1 MVCTPVKTIKSHTH
15 VHRNFNEISRNVIVI
30 HSDTE
35 SDISQETNNN
45 IFNIVITDDAQETVD
60 ATETLGVRDNYSIHN
75 DEINANIQSIG
86 SVGVVNSARET
97 VGAAETLD
105 AHNNDSID
113 NSKTDVIIQS
123 IGGVGGVNN
132 DNKQNSN
139 DAHGVRVT
147 HDNQY
152 TVERQII
159 YSDNETIDNA
169 SDESENIFENTEEKR
184 HILQEYIYVD
194 LPDFANIFEFNTMNY
209 EINAINNA
217 TSNINTDTNKR
228 TNNEATKQT

>member
-1 MVCTPVKTIKSHTH
+1 MNHQIYREKFASRTRIEMYMVCTPVKTIKSHTH

-60 ATETLGVRDNYSIHN
+60 ATETLGVPDNYSIHN

-123 IGGVGGVNN
+123 IGGVGGLIMIINRIPMMHMVYVLHMIINTLLRDKLFIRIMKQLIMHPMNQKIFLRIQKKN
-132 DNKQNSN
+132 DIFC
-139 DAHGVRVT
+139 R
-147 HDNQY
+147 
-152 TVERQII
+152 
-159 YSDNETIDNA
+159 
-169 SDESENIFENTEEKR
+169 NIFMLICL
-184 HILQEYIYVD
+184 ILQ
-194 LPDFANIFEFNTMNY
+194 IFLNS
-209 EINAINNA
+209 I
-217 TSNINTDTNKR
+217 
-228 TNNEATKQT
+228 Q